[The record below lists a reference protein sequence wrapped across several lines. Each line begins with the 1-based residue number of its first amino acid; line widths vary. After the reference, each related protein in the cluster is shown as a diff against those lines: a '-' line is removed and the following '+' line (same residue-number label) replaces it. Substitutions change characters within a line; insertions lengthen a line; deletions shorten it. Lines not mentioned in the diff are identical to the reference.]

1 MSAGEHGRAAGGRST
16 AGGEIEVPADPDP
29 FERIL
34 IDGEPWV
41 WVPEA
46 SRWVLESVL
55 PEERPDRLTGS
66 GRVG

>member
-1 MSAGEHGRAAGGRST
+1 MPGARNDREDHTRPT
-16 AGGEIEVPADPDP
+16 ATGPVSVPADPDP